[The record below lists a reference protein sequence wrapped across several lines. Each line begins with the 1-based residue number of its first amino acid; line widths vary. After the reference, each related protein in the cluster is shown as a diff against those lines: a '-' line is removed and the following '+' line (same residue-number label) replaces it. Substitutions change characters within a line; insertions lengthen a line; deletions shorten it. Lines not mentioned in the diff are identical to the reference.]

1 MIKVLVSGASGAMGQ
16 VLIDLIR
23 KNDDFKVSAG
33 FSKDEILYEDFKIYD
48 NLEKI
53 QEKSD
58 VIIDFSS
65 KDSLN
70 PLLTYATK
78 NKIPLVL
85 ASTGYDKKDLENIK
99 KASEKIPIIQTG
111 NYSLGVNVMVYV
123 SKILANLLE
132 GFDIEIIEAHHNKKK
147 DAPSGTANM
156 IFDAINQA
164 RGGNLEKIYGRSG
177 FTENKDPNEVGI
189 HALRAGTING
199 DHEIIFAG
207 QDEVIKLS
215 HHAQSKKIFALGS
228 LKAAKYI
235 IKEKKG
241 IIDIKDVLN
250 IGE

>member
-1 MIKVLVSGASGAMGQ
+1 
-16 VLIDLIR
+16 
-23 KNDDFKVSAG
+23 
-33 FSKDEILYEDFKIYD
+33 
-48 NLEKI
+48 
-53 QEKSD
+53 
-58 VIIDFSS
+58 
-65 KDSLN
+65 
-70 PLLTYATK
+70 
-78 NKIPLVL
+78 
-85 ASTGYDKKDLENIK
+85 
-99 KASEKIPIIQTG
+99 
-111 NYSLGVNVMVYV
+111 MVYV

-147 DAPSGTANM
+147 DSPSGTANM

-235 IKEKKG
+235 IKEKNSL
-241 IIDIKDVLN
+241 IHIKDVLN

>member
-33 FSKDEILYEDFKIYD
+33 FSKDEISYEDFKIYD

-85 ASTGYDKKDLENIK
+85 ASTGYDEKDLENIK

-132 GFDIEIIEAHHNKKK
+132 GFDIEIIGAHHNKKK

-189 HALRAGTING
+189 HALRAGSING

>member
-1 MIKVLVSGASGAMGQ
+1 MIKVLVSGASGAMGE

-23 KNDDFKVSAG
+23 KSKDFTISGG
-33 FSKDEILYEDFKIYD
+33 FSKEKIEYEDFKVYNNI
-48 NLEKI
+48 EKI

-65 KDSLN
+65 KDCLN
-70 PLLTYATK
+70 EILNYATK

-85 ASTGYDKKDLENIK
+85 ATTGYNEKDIEKIK
-99 KASEKIPIIQTG
+99 KASEKIPIIQSG

-156 IFDAINQA
+156 IFDSLNQT
-164 RGGNLEKIYGRSG
+164 RDGKLEKIYGRSG
-177 FTENKDPNEVGI
+177 FTDKKDPNQVGI

-207 QDEVIKLS
+207 EDEVIKLS
-215 HHAQSKKIFALGS
+215 HQAQSKKIFALGS
-228 LKAAKYI
+228 LKAAKNI
-235 IKEKKG
+235 IKEENG
-241 IIDIKDVLN
+241 LIDIKDVLN